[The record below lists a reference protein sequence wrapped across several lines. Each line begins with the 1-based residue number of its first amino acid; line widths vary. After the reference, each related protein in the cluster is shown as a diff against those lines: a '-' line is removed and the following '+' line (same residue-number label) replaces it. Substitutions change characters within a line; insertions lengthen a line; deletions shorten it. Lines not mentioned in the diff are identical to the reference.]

1 MHTFEEPHSILRSES
16 ANVSHTMGASFNHE
30 NISLPLG
37 ASAGKYVS
45 PRPPVM
51 PRPFSQV
58 LFEEPAEQGMKCFG
72 NFKKQNSFCMDH
84 FFIISEALANSSH
97 FW

>member
-30 NISLPLG
+30 NNSLPLG

-45 PRPPVM
+45 PRPPMM
-51 PRPFSQV
+51 PRPFSQI

-72 NFKKQNSFCMDH
+72 NFKNRIFFNGPIIFNFRSFGE
-84 FFIISEALANSSH
+84 F
-97 FW
+97 

>member
-30 NISLPLG
+30 NSSLPLG

-45 PRPPVM
+45 PRPPMM
-51 PRPFSQV
+51 PRPFSQI

-72 NFKKQNSFCMDH
+72 NFKNRIFFNGPIIFNFRSFGE
-84 FFIISEALANSSH
+84 F
-97 FW
+97 